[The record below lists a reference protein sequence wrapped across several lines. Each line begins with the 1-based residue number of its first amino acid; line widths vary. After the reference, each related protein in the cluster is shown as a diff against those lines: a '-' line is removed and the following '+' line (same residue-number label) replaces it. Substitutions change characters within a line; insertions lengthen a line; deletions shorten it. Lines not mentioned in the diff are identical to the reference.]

1 MFKRVMIKLSGEA
14 LAGSNSTGI
23 DDNTVSRIVD
33 DIITA
38 INNGTEVTLVVGGGN
53 FWRGRSADSNMDRTK
68 ADQIG
73 MLATT
78 MNAIHLADMFRQKGV
93 EAKVMTPFPLA
104 NITTYFTKDES
115 LDIMKRGGVT
125 INAGGLG
132 HPYFSTD
139 TITAL
144 RAIELECDCIM
155 YAKSVDGVYNDD
167 PAKNPNA
174 VKYKELT
181 YRQIL
186 QDNLKAIDLTAMN
199 LCEENNMTS
208 LVFALEAENSIV
220 SACKN
225 DENIYK
231 IATKITN

>member
-14 LAGSNSTGI
+14 LAGEKSTGI
-23 DDNTVSRIVD
+23 EEKTVSRIVD
-33 DIITA
+33 DIVTA

-104 NITTYFTKDES
+104 NITTYFTKEES
-115 LDIMKRGGVT
+115 LAIMGRGGVT

-155 YAKSVDGVYNDD
+155 YAKSIDGVYNDD

-181 YRQIL
+181 YRQYL
-186 QDNLKAIDLTAMN
+186 QDNLKCIDLDAMN
-199 LCEENNMTS
+199 ICEENNMLS
-208 LVFALEAENSIV
+208 LVFALDAENSIV
-220 SACKN
+220 NACKN

>member
-14 LAGSNSTGI
+14 LAGENSTGI
-23 DDNTVSRIVD
+23 DEKTVSRIVD

-38 INNGTEVTLVVGGGN
+38 VKNGTEVTLVVGGGN

-73 MLATT
+73 MLATV

-104 NITTYFTKDES
+104 NVTTYFTKEES
-115 LDIMKRGGVT
+115 LEIMGRGGVT

-144 RAIELECDCIM
+144 RAIELDCECIM
-155 YAKSVDGVYNDD
+155 YAKSVDGIYNDD

-174 VKYKELT
+174 VKYKEIT

-186 QDNLKAIDLTAMN
+186 SDNLKAIDATAMN
-199 LCEENNMTS
+199 LCEENNMNS
-208 LVFALEAENSIV
+208 LVFSLDVKNSIV
-220 SACKN
+220 DACKN

-231 IATKITN
+231 LATKITN

>member
-14 LAGSNSTGI
+14 LAGDNATGI
-23 DDNTVSRIVD
+23 DEKTVSSIVD

-38 INNGTEVTLVVGGGN
+38 VNNGTEVTLVVGGGN
-53 FWRGRSADSNMDRTK
+53 FWRGRSADSKMDRTK

-73 MLATT
+73 MLATV

-104 NITTYFTKDES
+104 NVTTYFTKEES
-115 LDIMKRGGVT
+115 LEIMGRGGVT

-144 RAIELECDCIM
+144 RAIELECECIM
-155 YAKSVDGVYNDD
+155 YAKNIDGVYNDD
-167 PAKNPNA
+167 PNKNPNA
-174 VKYKELT
+174 TKYKELT
-181 YRQIL
+181 YRQVL
-186 QDNLKAIDLTAMN
+186 EQNLKAIDLTAMN
-199 LCEENNMTS
+199 LCEENNMQS
-208 LVFALEAENSIV
+208 LVFALNAKDSIIN
-220 SACKN
+220 ACKN

>member
-14 LAGSNSTGI
+14 LAGDNSTGLCEK
-23 DDNTVSRIVD
+23 TVSRIVD
-33 DIITA
+33 DIIVA

-53 FWRGRSADSNMDRTK
+53 FWRGRSANSKMDRTK

-73 MLATT
+73 MLATA

-93 EAKVMTPFPLA
+93 EAKVMTPFQLA
-104 NITTYFTKDES
+104 NITTYFTKEES
-115 LDIMKRGGVT
+115 LSIMKKGGVT
-125 INAGGLG
+125 INAGGVG

-144 RAIELECDCIM
+144 RAIELECECVL
-155 YAKSVDGVYNDD
+155 YAKSIDGVYNDD

-174 VKYKELT
+174 IKYKELT
-181 YRQIL
+181 YREVLKQ
-186 QDNLKAIDLTAMN
+186 NLKAIDLTAMN
-199 LCEENNMTS
+199 LCEENNMPS
-208 LVFALEAENSIV
+208 LVFALDTENSIV
-220 SACKN
+220 NACKN